1 MTAVTGRVLV
11 MGAGTSG
18 SAAARFLADRG
29 ARVEAWDDRPWDAV
43 PAAGEL
49 RERGVRLLE
58 TPPDPAGYEL
68 AVISPGIPPR
78 HPLWRAF
85 RAAGVPVVGEV
96 ELAAR
101 ELGCPLVAITGT
113 NGKTTVAL
121 WTTRIL
127 EAQGLRVFAGG
138 NLGRPLVEA
147 VGGTWDVAVV
157 EVSSFQLATTERFRP
172 RVAVLLNLAPDH
184 LDWHPDLDHYRSSKA
199 RIFRNQGAGDAAV
212 VNADDPEAWHVGRR
226 SRGVLLGFSAGR
238 CLPAGA
244 WFEGGDAV
252 FCLPGADG
260 VRADAEPFAATGL
273 HNRLNALAA
282 CLAAAWVGADVAR
295 AWARVRTLHPPA
307 HRLEPFLEWRGIRFV
322 DDSKATNVA
331 AACTA
336 LQAVDPPVVWVAGGR
351 AKGEDL
357 SPLARAAAG
366 RVRQAVLVG
375 EAAPQIARALDGA
388 VPFVVAPDWPGA
400 VARAVEAA
408 RAGDTV
414 LLAPACSSFD
424 RFSGYEERGRT
435 FQSLCRQEVER
446 RSSRGP

>member
-1 MTAVTGRVLV
+1 MTGCRVLV
-11 MGAGTSG
+11 VGAGRSG
-18 SAAARFLADRG
+18 SAAARFLAGRG
-29 ARVEAWDDRPWDAV
+29 ARVEVWDDRQWDTV
-43 PAAGEL
+43 PSAGEL
-49 RERGVRLLE
+49 RSLGARLLE
-58 TPPDPAGYEL
+58 APPDPAGYEL
-68 AVISPGIPPR
+68 AVVSPGIPPR

-101 ELGCPLVAITGT
+101 ELRCPLVAITGT

-121 WTTRIL
+121 WSARIL

-147 VGGTWDVAVV
+147 VGGEWDVAVV

-172 RVAVLLNLAPDH
+172 RVAVLLNVAPDH
-184 LDWHPDLDHYRSSKA
+184 LDWHPDLDHYHASKA
-199 RIFRNQGAGDAAV
+199 RIFQNQGPGDAAV
-212 VNADDPEAWHVGRR
+212 VNADDPVAWEMGRDGR
-226 SRGVLLGFSAGR
+226 AVLLGVSASR
-238 CLPAGA
+238 PLPAGA
-244 WFEGGDAV
+244 WFEGEEAV

-260 VRADAEPFAATGL
+260 VRVGVEPFRAIGL
-273 HNRLNALAA
+273 HNRVNALAA

-295 AWARVRTLHPPA
+295 AWECVRTLRPPA

-331 AACTA
+331 AARTA
-336 LQAVDPPVVWVAGGR
+336 LRAVEPPVVWVAGGR
-351 AKGEDL
+351 GKGQDFT
-357 SPLARAAAG
+357 PLAPAAAG
-366 RVRQAVLVG
+366 RVRRAVLVG
-375 EAAPQIARALDGA
+375 EAAADVARAVGGV
-388 VPFVVAPDWPGA
+388 VPVEIAPGWPEA

-408 RAGDTV
+408 QPGDTV

-435 FQSLCRQEVER
+435 FQSLCRGEVER
-446 RSSRGP
+446 RDGRAS